1 MPRNGNLHFK
11 IIGEG
16 TAVVFLHGFMESIT
30 MWEYLNLEN
39 SPFKSILIDL
49 PGHGNSTL
57 TDTSETP
64 SLEFMAEEVSGL
76 LDCLNIQ
83 SYHIV
88 GHSMGGYVALLMK
101 EKDFRCKKVVLL
113 NSNFWEDGAEKK
125 NDRIRMAELA
135 LQSKNMVIQEAVPSL
150 FYRFKRKDSV
160 VRKLVEEAKKM
171 DATAIAYASLSMRSR
186 LNKKY
191 LLIQNPTD
199 FLIIQGE
206 NDPLIQ
212 LETMQ
217 NELTEL
223 QVQYI
228 SIKESGHMAY
238 CEQPETVREIIE
250 SYLTKQ

>member
-1 MPRNGNLHFK
+1 MPRNGNLYFK

-16 TAVVFLHGFMESIT
+16 SAVVFLHGFMESIT
-30 MWEYLNLEN
+30 MWDYLKPEDF
-39 SPFKSILIDL
+39 PFQSVLIDL

-57 TDTSETP
+57 KDSSEAP
-64 SLEFMAEEVSGL
+64 SLEFMAEEVTRL
-76 LDCLNIQ
+76 LEFLNIQ

-88 GHSMGGYVALLMK
+88 GHSMGGYVALLLK
-101 EKDFRCKKVVLL
+101 EKDSRCKKVVLL

-135 LQSKNMVIQEAVPSL
+135 LQSKNVVIQEAVPSL
-150 FYRFKRKDSV
+150 FYRFNRKDNV

-171 DATAIAYASLSMRSR
+171 EATAIAYASLAMRSR

-191 LLIQNPTD
+191 LLIQNPAD

-217 NELTEL
+217 KELTEL
-223 QVQYI
+223 QVQYT

-238 CEQPETVREIIE
+238 CEQPEIVREIIG
-250 SYLTKQ
+250 SFLNRQ

>member
-1 MPRNGNLHFK
+1 MQRNGNLFYS
-11 IIGEG
+11 IIGKG
-16 TAVVFLHGFMESIT
+16 YPVVFLHGFMESIT
-30 MWEYLNLEN
+30 MWEYLKLEN
-39 SPFKSILIDL
+39 SPFQSILIDL

-76 LDCLNIQ
+76 LDFLNIQ

-101 EKDFRCKKVVLL
+101 ENDSRCKKIVLL

-135 LQSKNMVIQEAVPSL
+135 LQSKNVVIQEAVPSL
-150 FYRFKRKDSV
+150 FYRFNRQDSV

-171 DATAIAYASLSMRSR
+171 EATAIAYTSLAMRSR
-186 LNKKY
+186 IDKKH
-191 LLIQNPTD
+191 LLSQNPSD

-217 NELTEL
+217 KELIEL
-223 QVQYI
+223 QVQYTN
-228 SIKESGHMAY
+228 IKESGHMAH
-238 CEQPETVREIIE
+238 CEQPEIVREILE
-250 SYLTKQ
+250 SFLTNQ